1 MALVKADEA
10 DYTIKP
16 ENITPKIDT
25 SAWPLLL
32 KNWDQL
38 LVRTGHFTPIP
49 AGATPLKRDL
59 KSYIS
64 SGVINLDKP
73 SNPSSHEVVAW
84 IKRILRCERTG
95 HSGTLDPKV
104 TGCLIVCIDRATRL
118 VKSQQGAGKEYV
130 CVIRLHNKLPGGEAQ
145 FARALETLTG
155 ALFQR
160 PPLISAVKRQ
170 LRIRTIHESKLY
182 EFDNER
188 QLGVFWVS
196 CEAGTYIRT
205 LCVHLGLLLGVGAH
219 MQELRRVRSGAMDE
233 QKNLVTLHDV
243 LDAQYLYDNQRD
255 ESYLRQVISPLESL
269 LTTYK
274 RVVVKDSA
282 VNAVCYG
289 AKLMIPGLLRYESG
303 IEVHEEIVLITTKG
317 EAIAIAI
324 AQMSTVELS
333 TCDHGVVAKVKR
345 CIMERD
351 LYPRRWG
358 MGPVATEKKK
368 MKESGKLDKYGR
380 PNEATPAKWN
390 AEYKDFNL
398 TVNGESTT
406 GAEKVATEAALV
418 KEGITGQSK
427 DTTSTDEVMA
437 APAVAG
443 DGSDV
448 KDATMEDAGSKKDKK
463 RKREGE
469 TAEEKA
475 ERKKKKA
482 EKKEKRKSKSKADS
496 SDSE

>member
-1 MALVKADEA
+1 MEIVKHGEEEE
-10 DYTIKP
+10 YSIKP
-16 ENITPKIDT
+16 QAATPQLDT
-25 SAWPLLL
+25 SSWPLLL
-32 KNWDQL
+32 KNYDKRKFSPSRDTIELHL

-49 AGATPLKRDL
+49 AGCSPLKRDI

-84 IKRILRCERTG
+84 LKRMLRVEKTG

-104 TGCLIVCIDRATRL
+104 TGCLIVWL

-130 CVIRLHNKLPGGEAQ
+130 CVIRLHDKLPGGQVQ

-170 LRIRTIHESKLY
+170 LRIRTIHESKVI
-182 EFDNER
+182 EFDNDR
-188 QLGVFWVS
+188 HLGVFWVS

-233 QKNLVTLHDV
+233 NKGLVTLHDV
-243 LDAQYLYDNQRD
+243 LDAQWTMDNTRD
-255 ESYLRQVISPLESL
+255 ESYLRRVISPLETL
-269 LTTYK
+269 LTSYK

-289 AKLMIPGLLRYESG
+289 AKLMLPGLLRYESE
-303 IEVHEEIVLITTKG
+303 IEVHDEVVMMTTKG
-317 EAIAIAI
+317 EAIALGI
-324 AQMSTVELS
+324 AQMSTVEMS
-333 TCDHGVVAKVKR
+333 TCDHGVVAKIKR

-351 LYPRRWG
+351 LYPRKWG
-358 MGPVATEKKK
+358 LGPQASEKKK
-368 MKESGKLDKYGR
+368 MKADGKLDKYGR
-380 PNEATPAKWN
+380 PNEATPAKWVS
-390 AEYKDFNL
+390 EYKDFS
-398 TVNGESTT
+398 G
-406 GAEKVATEAALV
+406 GAQA
-418 KEGITGQSK
+418 
-427 DTTSTDEVMA
+427 D
-437 APAVAG
+437 APATPAKPAAVDTEMTTAETPAAA
-443 DGSDV
+443 SDAED
-448 KDATMEDAGSKKDKK
+448 KDSKK
-463 RKREGE
+463 RKKHEGE

-475 ERKKKKA
+475 ERKRRKA
-482 EKKEKRKSKSKADS
+482 EKKAAKAAKKSKGDS
-496 SDSE
+496 DEESD